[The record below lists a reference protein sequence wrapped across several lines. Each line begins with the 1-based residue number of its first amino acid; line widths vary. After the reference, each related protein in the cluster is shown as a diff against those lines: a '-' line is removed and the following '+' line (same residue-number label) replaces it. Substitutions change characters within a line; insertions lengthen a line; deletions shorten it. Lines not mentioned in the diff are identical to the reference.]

1 MGENK
6 FNLICETINSGV
18 FVMDKD
24 YTIKFWNQWLI
35 DHTNIEADAII
46 GSSLLDFFP
55 QINQKSFDRKIKTSL
70 RIKGPTFFNVS
81 KDGYLLQ
88 IKLNNI
94 MPSIFKYMQQ
104 NVTILPYNIEE
115 NEVIVYIYDNTA
127 LCEVNYKLQVAKEEL
142 EEKNKQLQEQNQRF
156 ERLLNSTLEG
166 LLVSDASNII
176 TNVNDACVKLFDVRK
191 KEQLIGRNIFELIDR
206 GSLSLVKENIQKEVA
221 QPYEIN
227 LIKNDGSIFPAL
239 VAGKSMDLYS
249 SQHRI
254 SAVIDLTD
262 IKEKEKH
269 LFEQSKLVSMGE
281 MIGNIAHQWRQPL
294 TVISTKATG
303 ILMEKEYGLLND
315 EKLEQ
320 HCQDINTNAQYLS
333 QTIDD
338 FKDFI
343 KGDKQKVDF
352 SLSKEIE
359 ALLHLVESNTKN
371 LHIQV
376 FTNLDDEI
384 RLFGYPNELKQSMIN
399 IFNNAKDALE
409 NIDENERLLFINT
422 YKKDKYIYISIKDN
436 ANGIPEAIIGKIF
449 EPYFTTK
456 HQSQGTGL
464 GLHMSY
470 NLIKEGL
477 HGKIIASNVTYEYN
491 EKSYKGAE
499 FKIKIPILY

>member
-1 MGENK
+1 
-6 FNLICETINSGV
+6 
-18 FVMDKD
+18 
-24 YTIKFWNQWLI
+24 
-35 DHTNIEADAII
+35 
-46 GSSLLDFFP
+46 
-55 QINQKSFDRKIKTSL
+55 
-70 RIKGPTFFNVS
+70 
-81 KDGYLLQ
+81 
-88 IKLNNI
+88 
-94 MPSIFKYMQQ
+94 
-104 NVTILPYNIEE
+104 
-115 NEVIVYIYDNTA
+115 
-127 LCEVNYKLQVAKEEL
+127 
-142 EEKNKQLQEQNQRF
+142 
-156 ERLLNSTLEG
+156 
-166 LLVSDASNII
+166 
-176 TNVNDACVKLFDVRK
+176 
-191 KEQLIGRNIFELIDR
+191 
-206 GSLSLVKENIQKEVA
+206 
-221 QPYEIN
+221 
-227 LIKNDGSIFPAL
+227 
-239 VAGKSMDLYS
+239 
-249 SQHRI
+249 
-254 SAVIDLTD
+254 
-262 IKEKEKH
+262 
-269 LFEQSKLVSMGE
+269 
-281 MIGNIAHQWRQPL
+281 
-294 TVISTKATG
+294 
-303 ILMEKEYGLLND
+303 MEKEYGLLND